1 MGNLDDLR
9 ISKLEATLRKFKLLD
24 GMEIDPDDITTLE
37 EELAKV
43 KKAVEDYHNM
53 RKKK

>member
-1 MGNLDDLR
+1 MDNLNDLR
-9 ISKLEATLRKFKLLD
+9 MSKLEATLRKFRLID
-24 GMEIDPDDITTLE
+24 DNEIEQINISTIE

-43 KKAVEDYHNM
+43 KKAVEDYQNM